1 MAQAPVGTSPSS
13 PAPEIMVGMPSS
25 VEDPADKVAVI
36 VVHGMGQQVPFET
49 IDGVAR
55 SLWQKAAEGAGS
67 SRCSPGKIITRTATP
82 GDQQL
87 QRAELSLRD
96 ADGSERRVHIY
107 EAYWA
112 PLTEGKISLREVT
125 TFLLTAAWCGAVN
138 GLAQGGFKRWLF
150 GGWQTFPI
158 RWWPL

>member
-1 MAQAPVGTSPSS
+1 MAQAPLRSDLPSPE
-13 PAPEIMVGMPSS
+13 PEIVVGMPAS

-55 SLWQKAAEGAGS
+55 SLWQKAAADTGS
-67 SRCSPGKIITRTATP
+67 SRYVPGKIITRTAKLGEQP
-82 GDQQL
+82 M

-96 ADGSERRVHIY
+96 PAGSERRVHIY

-112 PLTEGKISLREVT
+112 PLTE
-125 TFLLTAAWCGAVN
+125 
-138 GLAQGGFKRWLF
+138 
-150 GGWQTFPI
+150 
-158 RWWPL
+158 